1 MPRLRLRESP
11 QRTCGQNKNNQ
22 IRIDLAAT
30 AKGAESPGGSSP
42 CGEALPLW
50 EENGRSPKINSGRTK
65 RALLRCQNREPAS
78 RGRCRE
84 MERLARLHREA
95 ERGDFAGRGRG

>member
-11 QRTCGQNKNNQ
+11 QRRCGQNKNN
-22 IRIDLAAT
+22 RIQ
-30 AKGAESPGGSSP
+30 KGLRAIVTSAGCAGGSSP
-42 CGEALPLW
+42 CGEALLLW
-50 EENGRSPKINSGRTK
+50 EENGRSRKTNSGRTK
-65 RALLRCQNREPAS
+65 RELLRWKNREPAS

-84 MERLARLHREA
+84 MERRARLHREA